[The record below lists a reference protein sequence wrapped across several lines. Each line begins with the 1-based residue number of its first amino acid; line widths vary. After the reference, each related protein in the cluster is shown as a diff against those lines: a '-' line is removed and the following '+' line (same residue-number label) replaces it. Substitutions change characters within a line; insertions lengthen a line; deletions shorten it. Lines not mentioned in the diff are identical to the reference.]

1 MNSFDV
7 VVIGGGPGGYVA
19 AIRCAQL
26 GLRTACVDDW
36 RNEDGKPA
44 LGGTCL
50 NVGCIPSKAL
60 LDASHH
66 YAHLQHLP
74 AHGITASG
82 VQLDVG
88 VMQARKQKVVRTL
101 TGGIE
106 ALFLKHKITWLR
118 GRGRLIGEQQVEVRD
133 RDGATQTVQGKHLII
148 ATGSVPA
155 PLAQIPF
162 DGDRIVDS
170 TGALAFTEVPKRL
183 AVIGG
188 GVIGLEL
195 GSVWRRLGSEVTV
208 LNRGKTLLS
217 KVDEDVAKEAHRQ
230 LSAQGLGVRLAL
242 DEQCFIV
249 VDECCRTALSNV
261 YAIGDVVRGPMLAHK
276 ASEEGVMVAE
286 HIAGQAGH
294 VNYETI
300 PWVIYTWPEIAWV
313 GKTAQQLRN
322 ANRDFRAGV
331 FPFIGNGRAQAMGD
345 TAGLVKIVSDAK
357 TDRVLGVHII
367 GPYASEMISEAVT
380 VMEFG
385 GAAVDIARTVHAH
398 PTLTEAMHEE
408 AHAVA
413 GRALRFG
420 RVLPLQRALRKP
432 VAPARRYATGIH
444 LLDTTGYRR
453 WQNASST
460 QRAGRIEAKACTVD
474 ITA

>member
-1 MNSFDV
+1 MDNYDV

-60 LDASHH
+60 LDSSHH
-66 YAHLQHLP
+66 YHHLQHGIA
-74 AHGITASG
+74 AHGITTGS
-82 VQLDVG
+82 VKLDVG
-88 VMQARKQKVVRTL
+88 VMQARKIKVVRTL

-106 ALFLKHKITWLR
+106 ALFLKNNITWLK
-118 GRGRLIGEQQVEVRD
+118 GRGRLAGEQRVEVRGH
-133 RDGATQTVQGKHLII
+133 DGATATVQAKHLII

-155 PLAQIPF
+155 PLQQVPF

-170 TGALAFTEVPKRL
+170 TGALAFAEVPKRL

-188 GVIGLEL
+188 GVVGLEL

-208 LNRGKTLLS
+208 LNRGANLLA
-217 KVDEDVAKEAHRQ
+217 KVDEDLAKEAQRQ
-230 LSAQGLGVRLAL
+230 LASQGLDIRLDAKVDKVTVAKKSVTLHVRDGEGERDLKVDRVLVATGRVPNTAGLNADGVGLAL
-242 DEQCFIV
+242 DAHGYIV
-249 VDECCRTALSNV
+249 VDDHCRANLANV

-276 ASEEGVMVAE
+276 ASDEGVMVAE

-313 GKTAQQLRN
+313 GQTTQQLRD

-331 FPFIGNGRAQAMGD
+331 FPFMGNGRAHAMGD
-345 TAGLVKIVSDAK
+345 TAGVVKILSDAK
-357 TDRVLGVHII
+357 SDRVLGVHII
-367 GPYASEMISEAVT
+367 GPLASELIGEAVA

-385 GAAVDIARTVHAH
+385 GAAEDIARTVHAH
-398 PTLTEAMHEE
+398 PTLSEALHE
-408 AHAVA
+408 AALAVA
-413 GRALRFG
+413 GRALHR
-420 RVLPLQRALRKP
+420 
-432 VAPARRYATGIH
+432 
-444 LLDTTGYRR
+444 
-453 WQNASST
+453 
-460 QRAGRIEAKACTVD
+460 
-474 ITA
+474 

>member
-1 MNSFDV
+1 MNNFDV

-60 LDASHH
+60 LDTSHH

-106 ALFLKHKITWLR
+106 ALILKHKITWLR

-183 AVIGG
+183 AEIGG
-188 GVIGLEL
+188 GIGLEL

-230 LSAQGLGVRLAL
+230 LSAQGLDIRLAAQVSEVSINKKSVNLKVRDSEGEHALKVDRALVATGRVPNTADLNAEGVGLAL
-242 DEQCFIV
+242 DEQGFIV

-294 VNYETI
+294 VNFETI
-300 PWVIYTWPEIAWV
+300 PCVIYTWPEIAWV
-313 GKTAQQLRN
+313 GQTTQQLRD

-331 FPFIGNGRAQAMGD
+331 FPFMGNGRAHAMGD
-345 TAGLVKIVSDAK
+345 TAGLVKILSDAES
-357 TDRVLGVHII
+357 DRVLGVHII
-367 GPYASEMISEAVT
+367 GPLASELIGEAVA

-385 GAAVDIARTVHAH
+385 GAAEDIARTVHAH
-398 PTLTEAMHEE
+398 PTLSEALHE
-408 AHAVA
+408 AALAVA
-413 GRALRFG
+413 GRALHR
-420 RVLPLQRALRKP
+420 
-432 VAPARRYATGIH
+432 
-444 LLDTTGYRR
+444 
-453 WQNASST
+453 
-460 QRAGRIEAKACTVD
+460 
-474 ITA
+474 

>member
-60 LDASHH
+60 LDSSHH
-66 YAHLQHLP
+66 YHHLQHGIA
-74 AHGITASG
+74 AHGITTGS
-82 VQLDVG
+82 VKLDVG
-88 VMQARKQKVVRTL
+88 VMQARKIKVVRTL

-106 ALFLKHKITWLR
+106 ALFLKNNITWLK
-118 GRGRLIGEQQVEVRD
+118 GRGRLAGEQRVEVRGH
-133 RDGATQTVQGKHLII
+133 DGATATVQAKHLII

-155 PLAQIPF
+155 PLQQVAF

-170 TGALAFTEVPKRL
+170 TGALAFAEVPKRL

-188 GVIGLEL
+188 GVVGLEL

-230 LSAQGLGVRLAL
+230 LSAQGLDIRLAAQVSEVSINKKSVNLKVRDSEGEHALKVDRVLVATGRVPNTADLNAEGNGLAL
-242 DEQCFIV
+242 DEQGFIV

-357 TDRVLGVHII
+357 TDRVLGEHII

-385 GAAVDIARTVHAH
+385 GAAEDIAQTMHAH
-398 PTLTEAMHEE
+398 PTLSEAMHE
-408 AHAVA
+408 AALAVA
-413 GRALRFG
+413 GRALHR
-420 RVLPLQRALRKP
+420 
-432 VAPARRYATGIH
+432 
-444 LLDTTGYRR
+444 
-453 WQNASST
+453 
-460 QRAGRIEAKACTVD
+460 
-474 ITA
+474 

>member
-1 MNSFDV
+1 MDNYDV
-7 VVIGGGPGGYVA
+7 VVIGGGPGGYIA

-60 LDASHH
+60 LDSSHH
-66 YAHLQHLP
+66 YEHLQHHLP

-82 VQLDVG
+82 IKLDVG

-106 ALFLKHKITWLR
+106 ALFLKHKIAWLR
-118 GRGRLIGEQQVEVRD
+118 GRGRLLGEQRVEVSAH
-133 RDGATQTVQGKHLII
+133 DGATQTVQAKHIII

-155 PLAQIPF
+155 PLAQAPF

-170 TGALAFTEVPKRL
+170 TGALAFSEVPKRL

-195 GSVWRRLGSEVTV
+195 GSVWRRLGSEVVV

-217 KVDEDVAKEAHRQ
+217 KIDEDLAKEAHRQ
-230 LSAQGLGVRLAL
+230 LSAQGLDIRLAAQVSEITLNKKSVQLKMRDSGGEHTLKVDRVLVATGRVPNTAGLGAEGIGLAL
-242 DEQCFIV
+242 DERGYIV
-249 VDECCRTALSNV
+249 VDESCRTTLPNV

-313 GKTAQQLRN
+313 GKTAQQLRD
-322 ANRDFRAGV
+322 ANHDFRSGV

-345 TAGLVKIVSDAK
+345 AVGLVKVVSDAK

-367 GPYASEMISEAVT
+367 GPYASEMIAEAVT

-385 GAAVDIARTVHAH
+385 GAAEDIARTVHAH
-398 PTLTEAMHEE
+398 PTLSESLHEA
-408 AHAVA
+408 ALAVA
-413 GRALRFG
+413 GRALHR
-420 RVLPLQRALRKP
+420 
-432 VAPARRYATGIH
+432 
-444 LLDTTGYRR
+444 
-453 WQNASST
+453 
-460 QRAGRIEAKACTVD
+460 
-474 ITA
+474 

>member
-1 MNSFDV
+1 MNNFDV

-60 LDASHH
+60 LDTSHH

-74 AHGITASG
+74 VHGITASG

-88 VMQARKQKVVRTL
+88 VMQARKQKVVRVL

-118 GRGRLIGEQQVEVRD
+118 GRGRLIGEQQVDVRD
-133 RDGATQTVQGKHLII
+133 RDGATQTVRGKHLIV

-155 PLAQIPF
+155 PLAQAPF

-170 TGALAFTEVPKRL
+170 TGALAFAEVPRRL

-230 LSAQGLGVRLAL
+230 LSAQGLDIRLAAQVGEVTVNKKLVNLKLRDSEGEHTLKVDRVLVATGRVPNTADLNAEDVGLAL
-242 DEQCFIV
+242 DEQGFIV

-313 GKTAQQLRN
+313 GKTTQQLRN
-322 ANRDFRAGV
+322 ANRDFRTGV

-345 TAGLVKIVSDAK
+345 TVGLVKILSDAK

-385 GAAVDIARTVHAH
+385 GAAEDIARTVHAH
-398 PTLTEAMHEE
+398 PTLSEAMHE
-408 AHAVA
+408 AALAVA
-413 GRALRFG
+413 GRALHR
-420 RVLPLQRALRKP
+420 
-432 VAPARRYATGIH
+432 
-444 LLDTTGYRR
+444 
-453 WQNASST
+453 
-460 QRAGRIEAKACTVD
+460 
-474 ITA
+474 

>member
-60 LDASHH
+60 LDTSHH

-74 AHGITASG
+74 VHGITASG

-88 VMQARKQKVVRTL
+88 VMQARKQKVVRVL

-118 GRGRLIGEQQVEVRD
+118 GRGRLIGEQQVDVRD
-133 RDGATQTVQGKHLII
+133 RDGATQTVRGKHLIV

-155 PLAQIPF
+155 PLAQAPF

-170 TGALAFTEVPKRL
+170 TGALAFAEVPRRL

-230 LSAQGLGVRLAL
+230 LSAQGLDIRLAAQVGEVTVNKKLVNLKLRDSEGEHTLKVDRVLVATGRVPNTADLNAEDVGLAL
-242 DEQCFIV
+242 DEQGFIV

-313 GKTAQQLRN
+313 GKTTQQLRN
-322 ANRDFRAGV
+322 ANRDFRTGV

-345 TAGLVKIVSDAK
+345 TVGLVKILSDAK

-385 GAAVDIARTVHAH
+385 GAAEDIARTVHAH
-398 PTLTEAMHEE
+398 PTLSEAMHE
-408 AHAVA
+408 AALAVA
-413 GRALRFG
+413 GRALHR
-420 RVLPLQRALRKP
+420 
-432 VAPARRYATGIH
+432 
-444 LLDTTGYRR
+444 
-453 WQNASST
+453 
-460 QRAGRIEAKACTVD
+460 
-474 ITA
+474 

>member
-106 ALFLKHKITWLR
+106 ALFLKHKITWLLC
-118 GRGRLIGEQQVEVRD
+118 RGRLFCYQQVDVREHKNT
-133 RDGATQTVQGKHLII
+133 TQTKQNKHLFF

-162 DGDRIVDS
+162 
-170 TGALAFTEVPKRL
+170 
-183 AVIGG
+183 
-188 GVIGLEL
+188 
-195 GSVWRRLGSEVTV
+195 
-208 LNRGKTLLS
+208 
-217 KVDEDVAKEAHRQ
+217 
-230 LSAQGLGVRLAL
+230 
-242 DEQCFIV
+242 
-249 VDECCRTALSNV
+249 
-261 YAIGDVVRGPMLAHK
+261 
-276 ASEEGVMVAE
+276 
-286 HIAGQAGH
+286 
-294 VNYETI
+294 
-300 PWVIYTWPEIAWV
+300 
-313 GKTAQQLRN
+313 
-322 ANRDFRAGV
+322 
-331 FPFIGNGRAQAMGD
+331 
-345 TAGLVKIVSDAK
+345 
-357 TDRVLGVHII
+357 
-367 GPYASEMISEAVT
+367 
-380 VMEFG
+380 
-385 GAAVDIARTVHAH
+385 
-398 PTLTEAMHEE
+398 
-408 AHAVA
+408 
-413 GRALRFG
+413 
-420 RVLPLQRALRKP
+420 
-432 VAPARRYATGIH
+432 
-444 LLDTTGYRR
+444 
-453 WQNASST
+453 
-460 QRAGRIEAKACTVD
+460 
-474 ITA
+474 

>member
-60 LDASHH
+60 LDTSHH

-74 AHGITASG
+74 VHGITASG

-88 VMQARKQKVVRTL
+88 VMQARKQKVVRVL

-118 GRGRLIGEQQVEVRD
+118 GRGRLIGEQQVDVRD
-133 RDGATQTVQGKHLII
+133 RDGATQTVRGKLLIV

-155 PLAQIPF
+155 PLAQAPF
-162 DGDRIVDS
+162 DGARIVDS
-170 TGALAFTEVPKRL
+170 TGALAFAEVPRRL
-183 AVIGG
+183 AVLGG

-195 GSVWRRLGSEVTV
+195 GSEWRRLGSEVTV

-230 LSAQGLGVRLAL
+230 LSAQGLDIRLAAQVGEVTTTENSVTINYT
-242 DEQCFIV
+242 DKDGNAQK
-249 VDECCRTALSNV
+249 
-261 YAIGDVVRGPMLAHK
+261 LA
-276 ASEEGVMVAE
+276 AAR
-286 HIAGQAGH
+286 
-294 VNYETI
+294 
-300 PWVIYTWPEIAWV
+300 
-313 GKTAQQLRN
+313 L
-322 ANRDFRAGV
+322 
-331 FPFIGNGRAQAMGD
+331 
-345 TAGLVKIVSDAK
+345 IVS
-357 TDRVLGVHII
+357 I
-367 GPYASEMISEAVT
+367 
-380 VMEFG
+380 
-385 GAAVDIARTVHAH
+385 
-398 PTLTEAMHEE
+398 
-408 AHAVA
+408 
-413 GRALRFG
+413 G
-420 RVLPLQRALRKP
+420 RVP
-432 VAPARRYATGIH
+432 
-444 LLDTTGYRR
+444 
-453 WQNASST
+453 N
-460 QRAGRIEAKACTVD
+460 
-474 ITA
+474 

>member
-1 MNSFDV
+1 MDNYDV

-60 LDASHH
+60 LDYTHH
-66 YAHLQHLP
+66 YHPLQHGIA
-74 AHGITASG
+74 AHGIP
-82 VQLDVG
+82 
-88 VMQARKQKVVRTL
+88 
-101 TGGIE
+101 
-106 ALFLKHKITWLR
+106 
-118 GRGRLIGEQQVEVRD
+118 
-133 RDGATQTVQGKHLII
+133 
-148 ATGSVPA
+148 TGSVK
-155 PLAQIPF
+155 L
-162 DGDRIVDS
+162 D
-170 TGALAFTEVPKRL
+170 
-183 AVIGG
+183 
-188 GVIGLEL
+188 
-195 GSVWRRLGSEVTV
+195 GSVWRRRGSEVTV
-208 LNRGKTLLS
+208 LNRGASLLA
-217 KVDEDVAKEAHRQ
+217 KVDEDIAKEAQRQ
-230 LSAQGLGVRLAL
+230 LVAQGLDIRLDAKVDKVTVAKKSVTLHVHDGEGERDLKVDRVLVATGRVPNTAGLNADGVGLAL
-242 DEQCFIV
+242 DARGYIV
-249 VDECCRTALSNV
+249 VDEHCRANLANV

-276 ASEEGVMVAE
+276 ASDEGVMVAE

-313 GKTAQQLRN
+313 GQTTQQLRN

-367 GPYASEMISEAVT
+367 GPLASELIGEAVA

-385 GAAVDIARTVHAH
+385 GAAEDIARTVHAH
-398 PTLTEAMHEE
+398 PTLSEALHE
-408 AHAVA
+408 AALAVA
-413 GRALRFG
+413 GRALHR
-420 RVLPLQRALRKP
+420 
-432 VAPARRYATGIH
+432 
-444 LLDTTGYRR
+444 
-453 WQNASST
+453 
-460 QRAGRIEAKACTVD
+460 
-474 ITA
+474 

>member
-1 MNSFDV
+1 MNNFDV

-60 LDASHH
+60 LDTSHH

-230 LSAQGLGVRLAL
+230 LSAQGLDIRLAAQVSEVSINKKSVNLKVRDSEGEHALKVDRVLVATGRVPNTADLNAEGVGLAL
-242 DEQCFIV
+242 DEQGFIV

-385 GAAVDIARTVHAH
+385 GAAEDIARTVHAH
-398 PTLTEAMHEE
+398 PTLSEAMHE
-408 AHAVA
+408 AALAVA
-413 GRALRFG
+413 GRALHR
-420 RVLPLQRALRKP
+420 
-432 VAPARRYATGIH
+432 
-444 LLDTTGYRR
+444 
-453 WQNASST
+453 
-460 QRAGRIEAKACTVD
+460 
-474 ITA
+474 